1 MTRYLAGFGL
11 FLALGLATGIGPAP
25 AAERWATDQFF
36 RVEAEPVA
44 KGNRTVISGYVYNL
58 HYSTARVRLET
69 DTLDANG
76 QVIGTTTGYVDD
88 LVPVRGRAYFAYPVR
103 TTGATYRT
111 YVIWYDWIEEN
122 RGNLVRRQ
130 LW

>member
-36 RVEAEPVA
+36 RVEAEPVT

-76 QVIGTTTGYVDD
+76 QVIGTTTGFVDS
-88 LVPVRGRAYFAYPVR
+88 LVPVRGRTYFAYPVR
-103 TTGATYRT
+103 TTGASYRT
-111 YVIWYDWIEEN
+111 YVIWYDWIDEN
-122 RGNLVRRQ
+122 RGNLIRWNGR
-130 LW
+130 

>member
-1 MTRYLAGFGL
+1 MTRFLPGFGL

-76 QVIGTTTGYVDD
+76 QVIGKTTGYVDD

-103 TTGATYRT
+103 TTGASYKT
-111 YVIWYDWIEEN
+111 YVIWYDWIDEN

-130 LW
+130 LR

>member
-1 MTRYLAGFGL
+1 MSRSVWAGL
-11 FLALGLATGIGPAP
+11 LLALALATGVGITPAP
-25 AAERWATDQFF
+25 AAERWATEQFF

-44 KGNRTVISGYVYNL
+44 KGNRTVMSGYVYNL

-103 TTGATYRT
+103 TTGASYET
-111 YVIWYDWIEEN
+111 YVIWYDWIDEN
-122 RGNLVRRQ
+122 RGNLIRWGR
-130 LW
+130 

>member
-1 MTRYLAGFGL
+1 MTRFLPGFGL
-11 FLALGLATGIGPAP
+11 FLALGLATGIGPTP

-76 QVIGTTTGYVDD
+76 QVIGKTTGYVDD

-103 TTGATYRT
+103 TTGASYKT
-111 YVIWYDWIEEN
+111 YVIWYVCIEEK
-122 RGNLVRRQ
+122 RGNRVGRKLP
-130 LW
+130 

>member
-69 DTLDANG
+69 DTLDTNG
-76 QVIGTTTGYVDD
+76 QVIGTTTGFVDS

-103 TTGATYRT
+103 TTGASYRT
-111 YVIWYDWIEEN
+111 YVIWYDWIDEN
-122 RGNLVRRQ
+122 RGNLIRWNGR
-130 LW
+130 